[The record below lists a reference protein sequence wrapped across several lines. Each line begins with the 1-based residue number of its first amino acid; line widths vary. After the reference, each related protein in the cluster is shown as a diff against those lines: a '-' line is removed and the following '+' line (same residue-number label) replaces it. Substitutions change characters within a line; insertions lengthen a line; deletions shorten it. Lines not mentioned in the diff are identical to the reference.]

1 MRWAGCRSS
10 EKFVMSGGRR
20 AGGEESGSSAHQPP
34 PCLPRLPEDF
44 DLGRN
49 STAGAGGLHQG
60 RDGADSHNSRSWWC
74 WVETA
79 EGLGAR
85 EERCR
90 NSGERCRPWTRV
102 GGGGG
107 GGSHQINFTKTWAL
121 AAKGPP
127 EMSGADGTVVSQTGT
142 VGTREGQGSAL
153 VSLQAGPTGAPW
165 TQDPGTWRRTVSAPG
180 PWSGVAGAGQG

>member
-1 MRWAGCRSS
+1 MELTHTTQGIGGVGWRLQRGW
-10 EKFVMSGGRR
+10 EPGRR
-20 AGGEESGSSAHQPP
+20 
-34 PCLPRLPEDF
+34 D
-44 DLGRN
+44 
-49 STAGAGGLHQG
+49 
-60 RDGADSHNSRSWWC
+60 
-74 WVETA
+74 A
-79 EGLGAR
+79 EIQVSDVGLGQGW
-85 EERCR
+85 EE
-90 NSGERCRPWTRV
+90 V
-102 GGGGG
+102 GV

-180 PWSGVAGAGQG
+180 PWSGVAGAGQD